1 MARKP
6 ADSLSARSYSMP
18 ELSELYGKPP
28 FHYREMSQITVAFK
42 TDPKVLR
49 QLVPPPLT
57 PNKDSL
63 MFAQVVDF
71 LCSGVGRYYEA
82 HISTHATYD

>member
-28 FHYREMSQITVAFK
+28 FHYREMSQITVAFHRRR
-42 TDPKVLR
+42 TSI
-49 QLVPPPLT
+49 
-57 PNKDSL
+57 N
-63 MFAQVVDF
+63 
-71 LCSGVGRYYEA
+71 
-82 HISTHATYD
+82 